1 MSEETKQFKTWKQ
14 EGIFNTFEEADSE
27 RAVLLSMNTDNKLL
41 VKVHRCGDDGLRFK
55 VKSWYPPATKNKSKK
70 GKKKHV

>member
-14 EGIFNTFEEADSE
+14 EGIFDTFEEADSE

-41 VKVHRCGDDGLRFK
+41 VKVHRCGDDGMRFK
-55 VKSWYPPATKNKSKK
+55 VKSWYPSEPKKNKKK
-70 GKKKHV
+70 RK